1 MTVVFAEVAL
11 QGGRRML
18 LLRLRPDPLAGLAT
32 LLYLLVM
39 WDLSRRLGLK
49 VQRKMLLAR
58 LLA

>member
-1 MTVVFAEVAL
+1 
-11 QGGRRML
+11 
-18 LLRLRPDPLAGLAT
+18 LRLRPDPLAGLAT